1 MQRPFQAHTCSTL
14 PGGNKK
20 MELKTIHIEKIVNG
34 GYGFARLSTG
44 QVALVRQVLPNERV
58 IITTEEAKKN
68 HLFGKLQQI
77 LQAHPARIPPPCRY
91 YGQCGGCDLQHC
103 DYATQLIIKKEIVAD
118 LLRRQ
123 SEEPVRSA
131 IDLLASPLPSPA
143 AFAYRQRIRLQVG
156 DRGLVGFHRFRSHEI
171 IPIECCLLAGA
182 SINKTITA
190 LQKSNDGCRLCE
202 LSTEVELQENPLTG
216 KTVCIFHFRR
226 KVRPADVQSA
236 KRFCTEEV
244 EVERVFFI
252 GADFPI
258 SGPYFDD
265 REKDNEIMG
274 NTFTVQYP
282 PGATTAQSVDLS
294 WEAGG
299 FCQVNL
305 PQNRHL
311 IETVVHFCQIKK
323 SDTVLDLYC
332 GMGNFSI
339 PLAMRAKEVFGI
351 EGQGS
356 AIRSAEKNA
365 AHAGLTN
372 CRFLKSSVDSA
383 CLELA
388 EQGRRFD
395 CVVID
400 PPRQGI
406 PGLAGR
412 LAAVT
417 VKQLVYISCDP
428 STLCRDLGEL
438 TNEGFTIGKI
448 QPVDMFPQT
457 HHIETVV
464 LLLK

>member
-1 MQRPFQAHTCSTL
+1 
-14 PGGNKK
+14 

-44 QVALVRQVLPNERV
+44 QVTLVRQVLPNETV
-58 IITTEEAKKN
+58 IINTEEAKKN
-68 HLFGKLQQI
+68 HLFGEVQQI
-77 LQAHPARIPPPCRY
+77 LKRHPARIPPPCRY

-103 DYATQLIIKKEIVAD
+103 DYATQLVIKKEIVVD

-123 SEEPVRSA
+123 REEAVRSA
-131 IDLLASPLPSPA
+131 SDLLTSPLPSPA

-182 SINKTITA
+182 SINTTITA
-190 LQKSNDGCRLCE
+190 LQKSDDGRRLCE
-202 LSTEVELQENPLTG
+202 LSTEVELLENPLTG

-236 KRFCTEEV
+236 KRLCTNEE
-244 EVERVFFI
+244 EVERVFFN

-258 SGPYFDD
+258 TGPYFN
-265 REKDNEIMG
+265 EKGCDHMD
-274 NTFTVQYP
+274 NTFTAQYP
-282 PGATTAQSVDLS
+282 PCTATKQSIELT
-294 WEAGG
+294 WEVGG

-305 PQNRHL
+305 AQNRYL
-311 IETVVHFCQIKK
+311 IETVVDFCQLKK

-339 PLAMRAKEVFGI
+339 PLAMTAKEVFGV

-365 AHAGLTN
+365 VHAGLTN
-372 CRFLKSSVDSA
+372 CRFLKSSADRA
-383 CLELA
+383 CLELV

-395 CVVID
+395 YVVID

-412 LAAVT
+412 LAAIT
-417 VKQLVYISCDP
+417 TKRLVYISCDP

-438 TNEGFTIGKI
+438 TNEGFTISKI

-464 LLLK
+464 LLQK

>member
-1 MQRPFQAHTCSTL
+1 MLNLAWWQ
-14 PGGNKK
+14 KK

-34 GYGFARLSTG
+34 GYGFAHLSTG
-44 QVALVRQVLPNERV
+44 QVALTRHVLPNETV

-68 HLFGKLQQI
+68 HLFGKVQQI
-77 LQAHPARIPPPCRY
+77 LTEHPARILSPCCY
-91 YGQCGGCDLQHC
+91 YSQCGGCDLQHC
-103 DYATQLIIKKEIVAD
+103 DYTTQLIVKKEIVID

-123 SEEPVRSA
+123 SVESVRAA
-131 IDLLASPLPSPA
+131 IDLLSSPLPSPA

-190 LQKSNDGCRLCE
+190 LQKSDDGRRLCE
-202 LSTEVELQENPLTG
+202 LSTEVELQENPQTG

-226 KVRPADVQSA
+226 KVRPADMQSA
-236 KRFCTEEV
+236 KRLCTEED

-258 SGPYFDD
+258 TGPYCDGQ
-265 REKDNEIMG
+265 EKGNEIMG
-274 NTFTVQYP
+274 NTFTVQYSLC
-282 PGATTAQSVDLS
+282 TTTKQSVDLS

-305 PQNRHL
+305 AQNKHL
-311 IETVVHFCQIKK
+311 IKTVVDFCQIQK

-339 PLAMRAKEVFGI
+339 PLAMTAKEIFGI

-356 AIRSAEKNA
+356 AIRSAKKNA
-365 AHAGLTN
+365 THAGLTN

-383 CLELA
+383 CLALA
-388 EQGRRFD
+388 EQGQMFD
-395 CVVID
+395 CIVID

-406 PGLAGR
+406 PGLAGQ
-412 LAAVT
+412 LAAMT
-417 VKQLVYISCDP
+417 DKRLVYISCDP

-438 TNEGFTIGKI
+438 TSAGFTISKI

-464 LLLK
+464 LLQK